1 MIIKNGSVVAIAK
14 TYTDYDGDTYAS
26 NKVIGI
32 YLKHSSDIYVRI
44 KSSYPDDLPNF
55 LREDEVLVLKQD
67 IYLSEDKII
76 PSTYNKYAVI
86 RLYTKYDTLSLCMTD
101 ESSKEFYSSVTS
113 GTIRNDMSNSEFN
126 NCRDSLIIEVAVSD
140 NDLNTVY
147 KYFKSTDVFIGNRDK
162 ISIGNIVVVDP
173 NEIGVITRLIK
184 LHNDGKIITNPRSSI
199 MKVIEDSSLSYEL
212 CNNLDIIRK
221 DGVIW

>member
-1 MIIKNGSVVAIAK
+1 MIIKNGDVVAIAK
-14 TYTDYDGDTYAS
+14 TYTEGNGDTYVS

-32 YLKHSSDIYVRI
+32 YLKHSSNLYVRI

-55 LREDEVLVLKQD
+55 LHEDEVLVLECNTHISKD
-67 IYLSEDKII
+67 MIVEDTDK
-76 PSTYNKYAVI
+76 KYVVL
-86 RLYTKYDTLSLCMTD
+86 RLYTKYDALSLCITD
-101 ESSKEFYSSVTS
+101 ESNNEYYSAVTS
-113 GTIRNDMSNSEFN
+113 GTIRNKMYYSEFS

-147 KYFKSTDVFIGNRDK
+147 KYFKSTDVFISNLDE
-162 ISIGNIVVVDP
+162 ISIGNIIVVDP

-184 LHNDGKIITNPRSSI
+184 LHNDCEIIVDPRGSI
-199 MKVIEDSSLSYEL
+199 MKVIEESSLSYEL
-212 CNNLDIIRK
+212 RNYLGIIRQ